1 MKIKTNWK
9 FLLDRFTRDYV
20 RGQHQR
26 NEEIE
31 FDAELDPKGG
41 RFLVVTLPVEFR
53 IYEYFNLIKATAREK
68 EELRARRL
76 IK

>member
-1 MKIKTNWK
+1 MNIKTNWR
-9 FLLDRFTRDYV
+9 FLLDRFIHDYG
-20 RGQHQR
+20 RRHPQR

-31 FDAELDPKGG
+31 FDAELDPNGG

-53 IYEYFNLIKATAREK
+53 IYEHFNLIKAMPMEK
-68 EELRARRL
+68 EELRIRRW